1 MKFVLKEVLCKLIN
15 VNPRPEMHGDDKKPA
30 ADLKLSALLHN
41 KELDQLHPGLRGAIY
56 EKDNS
61 QPDLVSQDDPEF
73 LTALRFASLAMPLKW
88 AGEQIGG
95 RVIVHRGLGG
105 KSDLVIESPVVNEFR
120 VEALEGGSVIIGFR
134 VQFKPDE
141 KAIGKLCMLTGQDI
155 VVSVEPPEDG
165 ELVEKE
171 EDREPAEA

>member
-1 MKFVLKEVLCKLIN
+1 MKFTLKEVACRLIN
-15 VNPRPEMHGDDKKPA
+15 VNPRPELHGEDTKPA

-41 KELDQLHPGLRGAIY
+41 KELDQLHPKLRSAIY
-56 EKDNS
+56 EKDNA

-88 AGEQIGG
+88 AGEQVGG
-95 RVIVHRGLGG
+95 KVIVHRGLGG
-105 KSDLVIESPVVNEFR
+105 KSDLVIDAPVVNEFR
-120 VEALEGGSVIIGFR
+120 IEALEGGSVIIVFR

-155 VVSVEPPEDG
+155 IVSVEPPAEGDLAAA
-165 ELVEKE
+165 EEEEEKVT
-171 EDREPAEA
+171 A